1 MKKMTPREALY
12 HICLRLGPVETNRN
26 DNIQYDEAVLRDS
39 VRTLQNFITY
49 HDDADKILPDSV
61 DEFVHVDPKTWPKDE
76 FVHVKPTN
84 QPNPMIQPRK
94 SDRGSGKERLDTWK
108 EEVKSKTFTGK
119 TKY

>member
-26 DNIQYDEAVLRDS
+26 DNIHYDEAVLRDS

-61 DEFVHVDPKTWPKDE
+61 DEFVHIEPSQAEVP
-76 FVHVKPTN
+76 FVR
-84 QPNPMIQPRK
+84 PRATV
-94 SDRGSGKERLDTWK
+94 RGDGKERIETWK

-119 TKY
+119 TRY